1 MVRRMTLSLTS
12 DIVEKHDGLVR
23 ILVRD
28 KVLAA
33 GSRHGNLFDS
43 GECSG
48 DLTLVGQVSRW
59 NGTRH

>member
-12 DIVEKHDGLVR
+12 DIVENHDGLVR

-33 GSRHGNLFDS
+33 GSRHGSLFDL
-43 GECSG
+43 GECLG
-48 DLTLVGQVSRW
+48 DLTLVGQVSR
-59 NGTRH
+59 